1 MTLTPGPQSNSTPLK
16 DEREEKKNN
25 FHYFGNDS
33 VRRFCTMTLRKQFSI
48 LIDSFEFSSMMRVSL
63 PFYLFHFET
72 FFRRFV
78 VAAAW
83 LLEIFFVDFHTGRN
97 KRFLPFKNRK
107 KYGCF
112 PTKILL
118 YSEQTNL
125 SIQLYGRLLGSLC
138 KLRLFDAK
146 SDYCQSVSVL
156 VCAVRCNALN
166 TAVVSISRGDSST
179 TNDGKLGRRFHLNY
193 IEKNVSSSVSIF
205 FLTVH

>member
-1 MTLTPGPQSNSTPLK
+1 
-16 DEREEKKNN
+16 
-25 FHYFGNDS
+25 
-33 VRRFCTMTLRKQFSI
+33 MTLRNQFSL
-48 LIDSFEFSSMMRVSL
+48 LIDLFEFSSMVRVSL
-63 PFYLFHFET
+63 PFYLFHFEA

-97 KRFLPFKNRK
+97 KRFLQFQNRK
-107 KYGCF
+107 KLWYF

-138 KLRLFDAK
+138 KLRLFDAS
-146 SDYCQSVSVL
+146 SDYGQSVSVL
-156 VCAVRCNALN
+156 VCAVRCGVLN
-166 TAVVSISRGDSST
+166 TAVVSTSRVDSST

-193 IEKNVSSSVSIF
+193 IENTFRAVFQLFPHSSLIK
-205 FLTVH
+205 LKICHKT